1 MKLRQNNA
9 KPAMDLN
16 CASRTDDAPINGQL
30 PVPALEADNSKPV
43 RRESA
48 RNANVEIARLAAAAG
63 IVWFHFG
70 STGRYY
76 AWVSL
81 PLFVLLAITLPSYK
95 ETTLLAVARNR
106 ATRLLLP
113 WLQWV
118 ILYGIFFSAIALKN
132 GKPPF
137 GWVRIEMLFYGT
149 ALHLWFLPALF
160 VFNIVAWFL
169 HRSIYSFSVATR
181 YSILIGICIATSG
194 GCILL
199 NRAVV
204 PTPFDMWIPLLPFI
218 GLGMLLRELCFSV
231 RDRKFIFVTGVLAVF
246 AGTALTASG
255 LLPGIFTLGLFAFGA
270 AALVFSAPSWST
282 SCLDLAAPIS
292 FLVYLCHELVFQF
305 LYFFLHQ
312 HSWSK
317 DAIGLCTLFSSFL
330 VATIVQLL
338 SPRFLNWKIAKAP

>member
-1 MKLRQNNA
+1 MNLY
-9 KPAMDLN
+9 
-16 CASRTDDAPINGQL
+16 CANRADVAPNNGQV
-30 PVPALEADNSKPV
+30 PVPALEADDSPPV
-43 RRESA
+43 RREPA
-48 RNANVEIARLAAAAG
+48 RNANIEIARLAAAGG

-81 PLFVLLAITLPSYK
+81 PLFVLLAIALPSYR
-95 ETTLLAVARNR
+95 ETTLSAVARNR

-113 WLQWV
+113 WLQW
-118 ILYGIFFSAIALKN
+118 ITLYGVFFSAIALKN
-132 GKPPF
+132 GKPLF
-137 GWVRIEMLFYGT
+137 GWFRIEMLFYGT

-169 HRSIYSFSVATR
+169 HKSIYSFSVATR
-181 YSILIGICIATSG
+181 YSILIGISIAAFG

-231 RDRKFIFVTGVLAVF
+231 RDRKFIFVTGVLVVF

-255 LLPGIFTLGLFAFGA
+255 LFPGIFTFGLLAFGA
-270 AALVFSAPSWST
+270 ATLIFSAPSWST

-305 LYFFLHQ
+305 VYFFLHQ

-330 VATIVQLL
+330 VATIVHLL
-338 SPRFLNWKIAKAP
+338 FQRFLNWKNTKSPATQINGVEVT